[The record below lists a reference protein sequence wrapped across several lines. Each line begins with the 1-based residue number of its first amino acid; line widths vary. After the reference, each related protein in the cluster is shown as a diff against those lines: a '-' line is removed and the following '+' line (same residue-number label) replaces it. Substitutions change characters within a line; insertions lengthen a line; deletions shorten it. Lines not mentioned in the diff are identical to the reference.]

1 MNSFSDEELI
11 KSLQSKRQQTFKQA
25 AKTCSSNTSSVVMR
39 DHTTAVAVFVLNNKE
54 SFSVKRLFKIKEETK

>member
-25 AKTCSSNTSSVVMR
+25 AKTCSSNTSVVMR

-54 SFSVKRLFKIKEETK
+54 SFSVKRLFKIKEEIK

>member
-11 KSLQSKRQQTFKQA
+11 KSQSKRQQTFKQA
-25 AKTCSSNTSSVVMR
+25 AKTCSLNTSSVVMR

-54 SFSVKRLFKIKEETK
+54 SFSVKRLFKIKEEIK